1 MPGVGINRWAC
12 TRCFDCVP
20 VCPSGALRQVGKPAN
35 VAELMAKLRADKP
48 FYEASGGGVTF
59 SGGEPTLAMEL
70 LGELA
75 AACRAEGI
83 HTLLETAGYFRWE
96 PFERGVLPHLNAIYY
111 DLKLMDSEDH
121 RAYCGVPNER
131 ILANFKRLV
140 ELSRAGTF
148 DLQPRIPL
156 VPDITATEENLTA
169 IGRFLLDV
177 GVRQV
182 RLLDYNPTW
191 VDKGPQL
198 GIANKFTELDIMRT
212 WLPRGLAA
220 RLRQHLVDLGLEAI

>member
-1 MPGVGINRWAC
+1 
-12 TRCFDCVP
+12 
-20 VCPSGALRQVGKPAN
+20 
-35 VAELMAKLRADKP
+35 
-48 FYEASGGGVTF
+48 
-59 SGGEPTLAMEL
+59 
-70 LGELA
+70 
-75 AACRAEGI
+75 
-83 HTLLETAGYFRWE
+83 
-96 PFERGVLPHLNAIYY
+96 VLPHLNAIYY